1 MGENFSDRKLIE
13 KFHFSFLITLAAR
26 MDGRAGG
33 GRRQQENVRACP
45 FAPISPPIILKV
57 R

>member
-13 KFHFSFLITLAAR
+13 NFILVFLSHWQPE
-26 MDGRAGG
+26 MDGWGWQ
-33 GRRQQENVRACP
+33 RQEENVRACP